1 MSTPTQPEYE
11 HPLDTLSRVKHALTG
26 VRALAA
32 SGDMH
37 GARRRLQ
44 GIRASL
50 QQGEPS
56 TLPFNEHQIAHE
68 LWTATVAEL
77 MTTCEAQDARL
88 DALNFAR
95 DLARSDQTYQTHA
108 LRLARRYVLDG
119 SRAHQIA
126 ALQNRVQ
133 AAQQGRGSLVLIE
146 GVAGVGKSTLAQAC
160 ADWARRHGVTT
171 TTGRC
176 YERGVIPPLTPWQ
189 EALHLLAQTDGTDL
203 AHLPA
208 PFGNQPPAESVDD
221 LILRIGTHLHEQAAA
236 RPIVLLLDDL
246 HWADQESLLLL
257 EFVTRRLEHL
267 PLLVLGAYRSDEVA
281 ENHPLAATVAALQR
295 DRPSQVIRLS
305 QFTRDDTV
313 RFVESHLGQ
322 CEHELV
328 DYLYERAE
336 GHPLFLVELLDDL
349 TEQNLLRRSAGGRWA
364 PPDRNIPVPTLLRQI
379 ILQRVTRL
387 GEQSKTLLDL
397 AAVVGEVWPLAVV
410 EAVLDW
416 AEDDLLAVLERLL
429 AARLIEP
436 VDDRGE
442 RYRFS
447 HGLIQEVLYG
457 SQLPRRRRRLHA
469 RVADQL
475 ETEVKRRAPS
485 GALTDDTRDGEL
497 AYHCFQAERWLE
509 AFSYSRNAGAAA
521 YRVNALH
528 SVVHYYRQA
537 LAAAARY
544 DGALP
549 AETLLSLYEQLG
561 DAHVLLSQKQDAL
574 ATYQRMRDVAGSTED
589 RARVAHALFRL
600 AEVQERAY
608 EHEQSE
614 ATRQTALALA
624 TEANAPHLMMRYHF
638 SLGHHY
644 LVSGGID
651 RADHHLRQMEEYA
664 QSEKDDRALMD
675 ARRYRAY
682 LAIWQGRYRPALDLA
697 QDVRQR
703 ARAAMNAPLE
713 LVAHWLHGYA
723 LTELGEYGR
732 AREAFHAGLDLREAI
747 GEHQFYVARIRNSLG
762 YLHRELGDLDEAT
775 RWNRESLEVNRREA
789 THGAIE
795 CACYSLLDLAAN
807 SLAAGRLD
815 ASVDY
820 LQQFD
825 AISDGNKYARY
836 RALNRATLLH
846 AELALAQGRYEPAFE
861 HATRAMAMAEQETM
875 RKNMTRSLLLQGGA
889 LLGLGRVE
897 QAVASL
903 RQSVALADRI
913 EHAALRWQTRLWL
926 ADAYA
931 QAGKPSSGLYQEAHG
946 LTQEIAGKLHD
957 PHLRTCFLAM
967 PSVIDLTAKAANVSA
982 QKAAPRAKPQ
992 RPAGLSRREI
1002 DVLRLVAAGC
1012 TDRQIGEQLHI
1023 TERTVNTHVANILG
1037 KTNCQNRAAASAFA
1051 VQHGLV

>member
-1 MSTPTQPEYE
+1 
-11 HPLDTLSRVKHALTG
+11 
-26 VRALAA
+26 
-32 SGDMH
+32 
-37 GARRRLQ
+37 
-44 GIRASL
+44 
-50 QQGEPS
+50 
-56 TLPFNEHQIAHE
+56 
-68 LWTATVAEL
+68 
-77 MTTCEAQDARL
+77 
-88 DALNFAR
+88 
-95 DLARSDQTYQTHA
+95 
-108 LRLARRYVLDG
+108 
-119 SRAHQIA
+119 
-126 ALQNRVQ
+126 
-133 AAQQGRGSLVLIE
+133 
-146 GVAGVGKSTLAQAC
+146 
-160 ADWARRHGVTT
+160 
-171 TTGRC
+171 
-176 YERGVIPPLTPWQ
+176 
-189 EALHLLAQTDGTDL
+189 
-203 AHLPA
+203 
-208 PFGNQPPAESVDD
+208 
-221 LILRIGTHLHEQAAA
+221 
-236 RPIVLLLDDL
+236 
-246 HWADQESLLLL
+246 
-257 EFVTRRLEHL
+257 
-267 PLLVLGAYRSDEVA
+267 
-281 ENHPLAATVAALQR
+281 
-295 DRPSQVIRLS
+295 
-305 QFTRDDTV
+305 
-313 RFVESHLGQ
+313 
-322 CEHELV
+322 
-328 DYLYERAE
+328 
-336 GHPLFLVELLDDL
+336 
-349 TEQNLLRRSAGGRWA
+349 
-364 PPDRNIPVPTLLRQI
+364 
-379 ILQRVTRL
+379 
-387 GEQSKTLLDL
+387 
-397 AAVVGEVWPLAVV
+397 
-410 EAVLDW
+410 
-416 AEDDLLAVLERLL
+416 
-429 AARLIEP
+429 
-436 VDDRGE
+436 
-442 RYRFS
+442 
-447 HGLIQEVLYG
+447 
-457 SQLPRRRRRLHA
+457 
-469 RVADQL
+469 
-475 ETEVKRRAPS
+475 
-485 GALTDDTRDGEL
+485 
-497 AYHCFQAERWLE
+497 
-509 AFSYSRNAGAAA
+509 
-521 YRVNALH
+521 
-528 SVVHYYRQA
+528 
-537 LAAAARY
+537 
-544 DGALP
+544 
-549 AETLLSLYEQLG
+549 
-561 DAHVLLSQKQDAL
+561 
-574 ATYQRMRDVAGSTED
+574 
-589 RARVAHALFRL
+589 
-600 AEVQERAY
+600 
-608 EHEQSE
+608 
-614 ATRQTALALA
+614 
-624 TEANAPHLMMRYHF
+624 
-638 SLGHHY
+638 
-644 LVSGGID
+644 
-651 RADHHLRQMEEYA
+651 
-664 QSEKDDRALMD
+664 
-675 ARRYRAY
+675 
-682 LAIWQGRYRPALDLA
+682 
-697 QDVRQR
+697 
-703 ARAAMNAPLE
+703 MNAPLE